1 MEGPMSGLRRIAA
14 GACVALV
21 LATTAVACGN
31 DDGDKVSSGSKES
44 TTSDTSAQS
53 YVGLTKKEA
62 IAKAEAS
69 DTPWRI
75 TREDKETFMVTQDY
89 NPARI
94 NFEIDNGKVTK
105 ATNG

>member
-1 MEGPMSGLRRIAA
+1 MDRPMRWLRRVAAGTLVVLALGSIAA
-14 GACVALV
+14 
-21 LATTAVACGN
+21 ACGGDN
-31 DDGDKVSSGSKES
+31 DKVSSGSKQS

-75 TREDKETFMVTQDY
+75 LREDKETFMATQDY
-89 NPARI
+89 LENRV